1 MDTEFLSKIFVT
13 FFFTLII
20 VLIPYAI
27 IFLITHKKIKD
38 KTAIILNWVILIISY
53 VICSFM
59 FSGILPIILII
70 LWNSVGYSIIKPK
83 KNKSSEKNNTDTY
96 DSNDT
101 HNADIDIK
109 ALIDNQPLKENQI
122 RCNHCGNIQSKNIE
136 RCLKCS
142 KIINPEQTN
151 QLLDTDTYNQK
162 KTYQNER
169 IIANLL
175 LNTFSKN
182 QLDILTS
189 NKFTICDCV
198 LFCRYLF
205 MNTLQTNQFDKPVDI
220 DKLDELIVKGIHN
233 VYKVSETECNEY
245 LKKRSAFYN
254 HIFYDEKND
263 INGVI
268 EELELLIA
276 HDIVAN
282 EFVEFNESSP
292 VMLIGFDKTVLI
304 KAEIMQ
310 LSNAII
316 QISKAYIERLKT
328 EDSENKNNTTVIP
341 KNIKSDKKRIDKKD
355 KKKPRFKT
363 ATIVLS
369 IMTILFAAST
379 IGISIGL
386 IDISN
391 DNQELSSQITDL
403 ENTVSSKDK
412 EIAMYKEQI
421 SNLKSRLNNFVMSR
435 NAENNGN
442 RLTSEEIQSHVYYC
456 TNNSSP
462 YYHTST
468 CPDCDRNGF
477 TIWFDTDAVESAGYL
492 PCPNCIEQ

>member
-96 DSNDT
+96 NSDDNC
-101 HNADIDIK
+101 NADIDIK
-109 ALIDNQPLKENQI
+109 TLIDNQPLKENQI

-263 INGVI
+263 INGAI

-292 VMLIGFDKTVLI
+292 VMLIDFDKTILI
-304 KAEIMQ
+304 KTEIMQ

-369 IMTILFAAST
+369 ITTAIFAIATVSLCV
-379 IGISIGL
+379 GL
-386 IDISN
+386 INQSSHEQEYITKIEKLESDIKLK
-391 DNQELSSQITDL
+391 DNSI
-403 ENTVSSKDK
+403 
-412 EIAMYKEQI
+412 
-421 SNLKSRLNNFVMSR
+421 SRLNTQIINQSGTISSL
-435 NAENNGN
+435 ENDLHFYNSYAVCVN
-442 RLTSEEIQSHVYYC
+442 D
-456 TNNSSP
+456 NSS
-462 YYHTST
+462 YYHK
-468 CPDCDRNGF
+468 PDCVY
-477 TIWFDTDAVESAGYL
+477 FDDSAFYIYNTETAEARGYRE
-492 PCPNCIEQ
+492 CPYCF

>member
-1 MDTEFLSKIFVT
+1 MNTDIYSPTNLLISFLL
-13 FFFTLII
+13 TL
-20 VLIPYAI
+20 AI
-27 IFLITHKKIKD
+27 ILTPYIIIRLITHRKIQN
-38 KTAIILNWVILIISY
+38 KTANIFFWVFFVISFIVCSIVFAGTFSIIPVI
-53 VICSFM
+53 V
-59 FSGILPIILII
+59 
-70 LWNSVGYSIIKPK
+70 WNNIGYFLIKPK
-83 KNKSSEKNNTDTY
+83 KNKSSEKNNADTY
-96 DSNDT
+96 NSDDNC
-101 HNADIDIK
+101 NADIDIK

-263 INGVI
+263 INGAI

-292 VMLIGFDKTVLI
+292 VMLIDFDKTILI
-304 KAEIMQ
+304 KTEIMQ

-369 IMTILFAAST
+369 ITTAIFAIATVSLCV
-379 IGISIGL
+379 GL
-386 IDISN
+386 INQSSHEQEYITKIEKLESDIKLK
-391 DNQELSSQITDL
+391 DNSI
-403 ENTVSSKDK
+403 
-412 EIAMYKEQI
+412 
-421 SNLKSRLNNFVMSR
+421 SRLNTQIINQSGTISSL
-435 NAENNGN
+435 ENDLHFYNSYAVCVN
-442 RLTSEEIQSHVYYC
+442 D
-456 TNNSSP
+456 NSS
-462 YYHTST
+462 YYHK
-468 CPDCDRNGF
+468 PDCVY
-477 TIWFDTDAVESAGYL
+477 FDDSAFYIYNTETAEARGYRE
-492 PCPNCIEQ
+492 CPYCF